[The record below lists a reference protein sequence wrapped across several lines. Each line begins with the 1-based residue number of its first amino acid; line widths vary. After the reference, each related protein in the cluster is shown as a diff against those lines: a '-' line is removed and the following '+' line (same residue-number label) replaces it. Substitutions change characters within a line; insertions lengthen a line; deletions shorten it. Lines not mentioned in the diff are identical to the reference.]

1 MAVNIRELSRNT
13 SGVVDEVT
21 TTGRPAL
28 VTKNGQPV
36 AAIVPVDASDWEN
49 LVLSKTPEFLAD
61 LAAADD
67 ELTAGRTRDADDV
80 FAEFED

>member
-13 SGVVDEVT
+13 SSVVDEVT

-36 AAIVPVDASDWEN
+36 AAVVPVDASDWED

-61 LAAADD
+61 LAAANED
-67 ELTAGRTRDADDV
+67 LAAGRTRDADDV
-80 FAEFED
+80 FAELED